1 MTYACQ
7 PLHDFADSLFDRR
20 IASCL
25 IKNVG
30 FQYLTMTKIEE
41 KTLPF
46 THEIAHTVDMQK
58 MERLVAIS
66 LLLQARGKMTARRL
80 ADILGVSTRTIYRDI
95 TSLSLAH
102 VPVSMDY
109 GPGGGYYLP
118 DDYHFESAIFT
129 REEAVS
135 LVLSTDIAGNS
146 SLFAGDDGLH
156 RALFKLEAALP
167 GDYRSDVQAARER
180 ILIDSTEWC
189 HTTTTP
195 PYLETLRSSV
205 LGAYQLDILY
215 PDAHVPQTRW
225 RHIEPYGLIFRGVFR
240 RHVRSGIWYL
250 AAYCLSDHRFVTFRV
265 SSIEDVKVRSE
276 PTTFRPDFDLQAYW
290 QEERKHLEE
299 QPYTLKLKVRPRARS
314 RLKGNFTPVKEKADG
329 SVIVR
334 VEVESLD
341 EAVSYVL
348 GLGADATVMSPN
360 QVRDAVVHAAQA
372 IAEMYDQLPT

>member
-189 HTTTTP
+189 LTTTTP

-250 AAYCLSDHRFVTFRV
+250 AAYCLTDQRFVTLRV
-265 SSIEDVKVRSE
+265 SSIEHVK
-276 PTTFRPDFDLQAYW
+276 L
-290 QEERKHLEE
+290 

>member
-1 MTYACQ
+1 
-7 PLHDFADSLFDRR
+7 
-20 IASCL
+20 
-25 IKNVG
+25 
-30 FQYLTMTKIEE
+30 
-41 KTLPF
+41 
-46 THEIAHTVDMQK
+46 MQK

-66 LLLQARGKMTARRL
+66 LLLQARGKMTAGRL

-146 SLFAGDDGLH
+146 SLFADDDGLH

-167 GDYRSDVQAARER
+167 EEYRSGVQIARER
-180 ILIDSTEWC
+180 ILIDRTEWC
-189 HTTTTP
+189 NPTTSP
-195 PYLETLRSSV
+195 PYLETLRSAV
-205 LGAYQLDILY
+205 FGAYQLDILY
-215 PDAHVPQTRW
+215 PDSGQW
-225 RHIEPYGLIFRGVFR
+225 RHIEPYGLVFKGVSR
-240 RHVRSGIWYL
+240 RHVRAGIWYL
-250 AAYCLSDHRFVTFRV
+250 VAYCLTYQRFVTFRV
-265 SSIEDVKVRSE
+265 SYIEGVRVRSE
-276 PTTFRPDFDLQAYW
+276 SITFRPDFDLQAYW

-299 QPYTLKLKVRPRARS
+299 QPYTLKLKISPPARY
-314 RLKGNFTPVKEKADG
+314 RLKGNFTLVKEKPDG

-348 GLGADATVMSPN
+348 GLGADATVLAPG
-360 QVRDAVVHAAQA
+360 QVRDAVAHAAQA
-372 IAEMYDQLPT
+372 IAEMYDQLAT

>member
-1 MTYACQ
+1 
-7 PLHDFADSLFDRR
+7 
-20 IASCL
+20 
-25 IKNVG
+25 
-30 FQYLTMTKIEE
+30 
-41 KTLPF
+41 
-46 THEIAHTVDMQK
+46 MQK

-66 LLLQARGKMTARRL
+66 LLLQARGRMTARRL

-135 LVLSTDIAGNS
+135 LVLSTDIAGNY

-167 GDYRSDVQAARER
+167 GEYRDDVQAARER
-180 ILIDSTEWC
+180 ILIDRTEWC
-189 HTTTTP
+189 NTTTSP

-215 PDAHVPQTRW
+215 PDSNVPQIEW
-225 RHIEPYGLIFRGVFR
+225 RHIEPYGLVFRGVSR

-250 AAYCLSDHRFVTFRV
+250 VAYCLTDQQFATFRV
-265 SSIEDVKVRSE
+265 SSIEDVKICNES
-276 PTTFRPDFDLQAYW
+276 TTFRPDFDLQSYW
-290 QEERKHLEE
+290 QKERRHLEE
-299 QPYTLKLKVRPRARS
+299 QPYTLKLKVRPQARY
-314 RLKGNFTPVKEKADG
+314 RLKGNFTSVKEKPDG

-348 GLGADATVMSPN
+348 GLGADATVMSPS
-360 QVRDAVVHAAQA
+360 QVRDAVVNTAQA
-372 IAEMYDQLPT
+372 IAEMYEQLPT

>member
-1 MTYACQ
+1 
-7 PLHDFADSLFDRR
+7 
-20 IASCL
+20 
-25 IKNVG
+25 
-30 FQYLTMTKIEE
+30 
-41 KTLPF
+41 
-46 THEIAHTVDMQK
+46 MQK

-66 LLLQARGKMTARRL
+66 LLLQARGKMTAQRL
-80 ADILGVSTRTIYRDI
+80 ADILGVSTRTIYRDM

-167 GDYRSDVQAARER
+167 AEYRSDVRTARER
-180 ILIDSTEWC
+180 ILIDRTEWC
-189 HTTTTP
+189 HPTTSP
-195 PYLETLRSSV
+195 PYLETLRSAV

-215 PDAHVPQTRW
+215 PASKHW
-225 RHIEPYGLIFRGVFR
+225 RRIEPYGLVFRGVSR
-240 RHVRSGIWYL
+240 RHVRAGIWYL
-250 AAYCLSDHRFVTFRV
+250 VAYCLNYQRFATFRV
-265 SSIEDVKVRSE
+265 SYIEDVRVRSE
-276 PTTFRPDFDLQAYW
+276 PTAFQTEFDLEAYW

-299 QPYTLKLKVRPRARS
+299 QPYTLKLKVRPPARY
-314 RLKGNFTPVKEKADG
+314 RLQGNFTPIKEKPDG
-329 SVIVR
+329 SIIVR

-348 GLGADATVMSPN
+348 GLGADATVLSPI

-372 IAEMYDQLPT
+372 IAEIYQQLAT